1 MIKILILCAIIAATT
16 AIGVLLSADKKKRAQ
31 VFAELYEFNE
41 RMLINLKFGKARMS
55 QIAADFR
62 YIPDILAG
70 KSVLNGSDGQF
81 IADYIKNIGVSDS
94 SSQIDYLNERK
105 ATIKKLM
112 EESGE
117 NYKKYSSLY
126 IKIALM
132 TGILIAVLLA

>member
-1 MIKILILCAIIAATT
+1 
-16 AIGVLLSADKKKRAQ
+16 
-31 VFAELYEFNE
+31 
-41 RMLINLKFGKARMS
+41 MLINLKFGKARMS

>member
-1 MIKILILCAIIAATT
+1 MCAIIAATT

-55 QIAADFR
+55 QSAADFR

-70 KSVLNGSDGQF
+70 KSVLKGSDGQF

-105 ATIKKLM
+105 ATIKKHM

>member
-16 AIGVLLSADKKKRAQ
+16 AVGVLLSADKKKRAA

-41 RMLINLKFGKARMS
+41 RMLINLKFGKQRIS
-55 QIAADFR
+55 QIAADFK
-62 YIPDILAG
+62 YMPDILAG
-70 KSVLNGSDGQF
+70 KSILSGDDGQF
-81 IADYIKNIGVSDS
+81 ISQYVKNIGVSDS

-105 ATIKKLM
+105 QAIKKRM

-126 IKIALM
+126 LKMALM
-132 TGILIAVLLA
+132 IGILIAVLLA

>member
-31 VFAELYEFNE
+31 VFTELYEFNE

>member
-1 MIKILILCAIIAATT
+1 MCAIIAATT

-41 RMLINLKFGKARMS
+41 RMLINLKFGKVRMS

>member
-16 AIGVLLSADKKKRAQ
+16 AVGVLLSADKKKRAA

-41 RMLINLKFGKARMS
+41 RMLINLKFGKQRIS
-55 QIAADFR
+55 QIAADFK
-62 YIPDILAG
+62 YMPDILAG
-70 KSVLNGSDGQF
+70 KSLLGGDDGQF
-81 IADYIKNIGVSDS
+81 ISQYIKNIGVSDS

-105 ATIKKLM
+105 QAIKKRM

-126 IKIALM
+126 LKMALM
-132 TGILIAVLLA
+132 IGILIAVLLA